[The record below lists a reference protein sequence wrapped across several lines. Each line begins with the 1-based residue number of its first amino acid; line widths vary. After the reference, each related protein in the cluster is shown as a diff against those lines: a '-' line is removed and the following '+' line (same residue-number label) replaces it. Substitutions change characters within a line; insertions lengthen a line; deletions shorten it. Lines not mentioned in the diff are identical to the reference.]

1 MVKLWLDDERPKP
14 ADFDCCVKTA
24 ATAIRMLRVGGVTMI
39 SLDHDL
45 GSEENGSGY
54 DVAKF
59 IEEAAYKGTLPPI
72 EVRVHSANPVGRK
85 RMLAAIER
93 AQLFWSQE
101 AAK

>member
-1 MVKLWLDDERPKP
+1 MMSGPSRTTL
-14 ADFDCCVKTA
+14 
-24 ATAIRMLRVGGVTMI
+24 I

-45 GSEENGSGY
+45 GAEENGTGY

-72 EVRVHSANPVGRK
+72 EVRIHSANPVGRK

-93 AQLFWSQE
+93 AQLFWRQE